1 MASSP
6 QMLGYC
12 LLWFKLIPPWD
23 FGYEFYLYNPNYWA
37 CASFGWCRV
46 LSLWRELA
54 DLRKKKAELELQLH
68 SLEEKE
74 KNLRERARILE
85 EKLAIQELERNLKA
99 KHDVVE
105 QLESRIRELE
115 RKLGQSQT
123 ETYVIN
129 PKPEEAELGTPKYL
143 FRNGNDVR
151 S

>member
-1 MASSP
+1 M
-6 QMLGYC
+6 
-12 LLWFKLIPPWD
+12 
-23 FGYEFYLYNPNYWA
+23 
-37 CASFGWCRV
+37 
-46 LSLWRELA
+46 WRELA
-54 DLRKKKAELELQLH
+54 DLRKKKAELELQYIL
-68 SLEEKE
+68 
-74 KNLRERARILE
+74 LRRRRKIFVKGRILE

-129 PKPEEAELGTPKYL
+129 PKPEEAEPGTPKYL